1 MSDIDRLSGGS
12 SPGAGDILQL
22 LLDGHARTKADL
34 VHLTGLARSTVSAR
48 VDALLASGLVIPAG
62 EGASTGGRPPS
73 RLAFNPRAGAVL
85 AADLG
90 ASHATVAV
98 ADLSGRILAVATE
111 EIDIAA
117 GPHAVLDLAIAK
129 GRRLLE
135 STEVSDLRLVGVG
148 VGLPGPVEHSTG
160 RPYNPPIMPG
170 WDRFDVPDYVQGT
183 FNVPVLVDNDVNIL
197 ALGEHATSFP
207 DTADLVFVKVATG
220 IGAGVIAGGQLQR
233 GAQGSAGDMGHVR
246 VPYSPDSSHE
256 PGEERDLEALA
267 SGSAI
272 ARVLREHGLD
282 AQNSSDVVALV
293 RGGNLTAI
301 EATRQAGR
309 DVGEVLATVVNLLNP
324 SIIVLGGSIARAGE
338 HLLAGVR
345 EVVYRRSI
353 PLATQHLAIVQ
364 TQAGERAGV
373 LGAAIMVARHVLAPA
388 NVDSFISTAS
398 ATARQGGGREP
409 APHPTGEK
417 EPTIPKRSLGSS
429 GAATRSISLS

>member
-1 MSDIDRLSGGS
+1 MTDADRLSAS
-12 SPGAGDILQL
+12 AAPGAGDILQL
-22 LLDGHARTKADL
+22 LLDGQARTKADL
-34 VHLTGLARSTVSAR
+34 VHLTGLARSTVSSR
-48 VDALLASGLVIPAG
+48 VDALLASGLVVPAG

-73 RLAFNPRAGAVL
+73 RVAFNPRAGRIL

-98 ADLSGRILAVATE
+98 ADLAGHILATTSQT
-111 EIDIAA
+111 IDIAA
-117 GPHAVLDLAIAK
+117 GPAVVLDAVLDL
-129 GRRLLE
+129 GRGLLDGLGP
-135 STEVSDLRLVGVG
+135 TPAPLVGVG
-148 VGLPGPVEHSTG
+148 IGVPGPVEHSTG

-170 WDRFDVPDYVQGT
+170 WDRFDVPAYVQGT
-183 FNVPVLVDNDVNIL
+183 FDVPVLVDNDVNVL
-197 ALGEHATSFP
+197 AVGEHATSFP

-220 IGAGVIAGGQLQR
+220 IGAGIITGGQLQR

-272 ARVLREHGLD
+272 AESLRAKGLD
-282 AQNSSDVVALV
+282 AEGSADVVDLV
-293 RGGNLTAI
+293 RSGNLVAI

-309 DVGEVLATVVNLLNP
+309 DVGEVLSTVVNLLNP
-324 SIIVLGGSIARAGE
+324 SVIVLGGSIARAGE

-364 TQAGERAGV
+364 TQAGERAAV
-373 LGAAIMVARHVLAPA
+373 LGAAIMVARDVLSAA
-388 NVDSFISTAS
+388 KVDAYVAAS
-398 ATARQGGGREP
+398 SAA
-409 APHPTGEK
+409 A
-417 EPTIPKRSLGSS
+417 S
-429 GAATRSISLS
+429 G